1 LKAGVHGQWRFANDS
16 LLRLQGQ
23 VVGGTDR
30 AWRDAPAAAISPS
43 IRATPAAKIHGYAVF
58 DLIGE
63 LPLAGGRFSV
73 GIYNLADRD
82 YRTVY
87 GQQAEA
93 TYGKMSSLPAAG
105 RTFSIGY
112 RVEY

>member
-1 LKAGVHGQWRFANDS
+1 MHGQWRFANDS

-23 VVGGTDR
+23 AVGGTDD
-30 AWRDAPAAAISPS
+30 AWRDAQVAAVSPS
-43 IRATPAAKIHGYAVF
+43 IRATPAAKIRGYAVF

-73 GIYNLADRD
+73 GVYNLADRD
-82 YRTVY
+82 YKTVY

-93 TYGKMSSLPAAG
+93 TYGKLSSVPAQG
-105 RTFSIGY
+105 RTFG
-112 RVEY
+112 VG